1 MKDDYLFI
9 VEKSI
14 FANSHELFFWAAM
27 TLLFPLVGFWFL
39 PTVIVGSA
47 STPGTVFYTLFS
59 SQPDVLAILGS
70 DIVKYVSLGCSVI
83 SLLVAV
89 IIVINIKTYKAVFYK
104 DRIVIQGGFI
114 ARWEKQMPLTP
125 IVGVH
130 MKQTFFGRLFDYASF
145 TVDKVGND
153 EWNLIADGK
162 VGELNGPESILFRV
176 SEASAIKECLE
187 EMVTRTKAEIASVVG
202 NHETAGEVRNGK
214 TPKIAV

>member
-1 MKDDYLFI
+1 MRDDYLFV

-14 FANSHELFFWAAM
+14 FANSRELFFWVAW
-27 TLLFPLVGFWFL
+27 TLLFPLLGFWFI
-39 PTVIVGSA
+39 PIVLVTLVT
-47 STPGTVFYTLFS
+47 TPGTVFYTLFS
-59 SQPDVLAILGS
+59 SQPDILADLSSPYIGYAS
-70 DIVKYVSLGCSVI
+70 IVGSVI

-89 IIVINIKTYKAVFYK
+89 IIVIKIKTYKAVFYK
-104 DRIVIQGGFI
+104 DRIIIQGGFI